1 MESAFPTGHARGD
14 MVGTT
19 LLHYRIT
26 GTLGAGG
33 MGEVYAA
40 EDTKLQRRVALKVL
54 PPETASDPDRLRR
67 FQREARAVA
76 ALNHPNIVTIY
87 SVEESG
93 GVHFLTMELVEG
105 KTLADLIPPS
115 GLPLDELLRLAEP
128 LVEAVAYAHRH
139 GIVHRDLK
147 PANIMLTS
155 DGRLKVLDFG
165 LAKLKP
171 ARSSADTTT
180 LLTRSVTEEHAIVGT
195 AAYMSPEQAEG
206 RPVDHRSDIFSLGV
220 VLYEMA
226 CGRRPFQGESF
237 LSVVSSILKEN
248 PAPLS
253 SVNRVMPSALDA
265 VVSRSLAKAPADR
278 YQSAEDLAADL
289 RHLRERRTSARTVA
303 GIVRAA
309 ADSTPARRAAL
320 AISAVVLIAAAAAA
334 VLWLVPWRSRFG
346 REPASAPLRT
356 SVEQLTSSPGIEQFP
371 SLLPDGKWVL
381 YAARRSGNWDIFIQ
395 STSGQNAI
403 DLTAHSPADDDEPAA
418 SPDGE
423 RVAFWSSR
431 DGGGIWVMG
440 RTGEQVRRVT
450 PAGVGAAFN
459 PAWSPD
465 GREIAYATENVQ
477 LTPLNWERASELWIV
492 NVATGA
498 RRRLDLRG
506 AADAVQPNWSPHGHR
521 IAFTSRPLRSA
532 SGSAAS
538 TSMDIWTIPAGG
550 GPSVALVT
558 GDNADWNPV
567 WSPDGRHVYFVS
579 DRSGAMNLWRIAVDE
594 ASGKAVGASEPIPT
608 PAQFVA
614 HPSISAAGGLIAYC
628 AKTENTNIQKLGF
641 DPETMTT
648 VGQPVDVTS
657 GSRAWANPDPTWD
670 GEWVAFYSRGQP
682 HEGELYVQHPDGT
695 GQRQLTVEG
704 AVSRV
709 PRFSPD
715 KTEIAFFVQRP
726 GQDAQISVWKIRF
739 DGSGLQQISDT
750 GGIPAWSPDGKRL
763 AISLAA
769 TREGRPIIVDPRRP
783 WNEQKSETLPLPPET
798 LRPFVAQDWSPDG
811 AALAGQIGFSDRGG
825 NGIVIYTFASRTYER
840 LTDFG
845 EWPAWLRG
853 GGRVLCVNKGREFW
867 VIDVQTKRARK
878 VYSSPVSEVLGP
890 PRLTRDGR
898 SVFFSKRITEA
909 DIYLL
914 TLK

>member
-1 MESAFPTGHARGD
+1 

-26 GTLGAGG
+26 GRLGAGG

-54 PPETASDPDRLRR
+54 LHR

-105 KTLADLIPPS
+105 KTLADLILPS

-147 PANIMLTS
+147 PANIMLAS

-171 ARSSADTTT
+171 GWSSTETTT

-253 SVNRVMPSALDA
+253 SVNRVVPSTLDGI
-265 VVSRSLAKAPADR
+265 VSRSLAKAPTDR
-278 YQSAEDLAADL
+278 YQSAVDLAADL
-289 RHLRERRTSARTVA
+289 RHVQERRTSARTVA
-303 GIVRAA
+303 DIAPAA
-309 ADSTPARRAAL
+309 AGSARARRTAL
-320 AISAVVLIAAAAAA
+320 AIFAVVLLAAASMR
-334 VLWLVPWRSRFG
+334 LLPWRSRSG

-356 SVEQLTSSPGIEQFP
+356 SVEQLTSGPGIEQFP

-381 YAARRSGNWDIFIQ
+381 YAGQRSGNWDIFIQ

-403 DLTAHSPADDDEPAA
+403 NLTADSPADDDDPAA

-423 RVAFWSSR
+423 RVAFRSSR

-450 PAGVGAAFN
+450 
-459 PAWSPD
+459 
-465 GREIAYATENVQ
+465 
-477 LTPLNWERASELWIV
+477 
-492 NVATGA
+492 GA
-498 RRRLDLRG
+498 RRRLDLPG
-506 AADAVQPNWSPHGHR
+506 GTDAVQPNWSPPGHR
-521 IAFTSRPLRSA
+521 IAYASRPWRGA
-532 SGSAAS
+532 GGGGAS
-538 TSMDIWTIPAGG
+538 TSLDIWTIPAGG
-550 GPSVALVT
+550 GPPTPLVT
-558 GDNADWNPV
+558 GDSSDWNPV
-567 WSPDGRHVYFVS
+567 WSPDGRYVYFVS
-579 DRSGAMNLWRIAVDE
+579 DRSGTMNLWRIAVDE
-594 ASGKAVGASEPIPT
+594 ASGKALGAPEPIPT

-614 HPSISAAGGLIAYC
+614 HPSISADGRLIAYC
-628 AKTENTNIQKLGF
+628 AKSENTNIQRLGF
-641 DPETMTT
+641 DPETTT
-648 VGQPVDVTS
+648 MVGQPAGVTF

-670 GEWVAFYSRGQP
+670 GEWVTFYGRGQSR
-682 HEGELYVQHPDGT
+682 EGEVYVQRPDGT
-695 GQRQLTVEG
+695 GQRQLTGEG
-704 AVSRV
+704 VINRV

-715 KTEIAFFVQRP
+715 KTWIAFFVQRP
-726 GQDAQISVWKIRF
+726 GQDAQLSVWKIRF

-763 AISLAA
+763 AVSQAA
-769 TREGRPIIVDPRRP
+769 TRESRPVIVDPGRP
-783 WNEQKSETLPLPPET
+783 WNEQKSETLPLPPEA

-811 AALAGQIGFSDRGG
+811 ATLAGQIGFSDRGG
-825 NGIVIYTFASRTYER
+825 DGIVLYTFASRTYER

-845 EWPAWLRG
+845 EWPAWIHGSRRL
-853 GGRVLCVNKGREFW
+853 LFTSKGREFW
-867 VIDVQTKRARK
+867 VLDAQTKRAHK
-878 VYSSPVSEVLGP
+878 VYSSPLWEVLGP